1 MNMYVKFYINAQ
13 SSFPSWD
20 DRKIT
25 FISVVRAIASS
36 GTFEDLQAL
45 VDYYEHEKEEVK
57 NERITTAI

>member
-45 VDYYEHEKEEVK
+45 VDYRECETEEVK
-57 NERITTAI
+57 NERITG